1 MPSLQKDARLFGL
14 DLAPLGRDIL
24 TAWRGMLDWPVLVWL
39 WPRPRLSLWLPD
51 GTQAL
56 SRGPLTTAVPI
67 AKTQSKSGKASAT
80 SAPHQARDQARAL
93 ARFQALVLPED
104 ILLRRSLVMPALA
117 QAELQAALA
126 LQLHAFSPFPLEDL
140 VWTSEVQL
148 AEDGKTQHIHAAL
161 SSRKLIA
168 QHLATLP
175 TAATLGDIEVWVP
188 HVKDGHH
195 AVASG
200 FAENQRHR
208 RSAAWRWVSAS
219 LVMLALALLVGIA
232 ATPSVQL
239 YLRSKQAEAALQA
252 LQQKALPVLAERER
266 FTLVT
271 EKLTQLG
278 DNFNQSVAPR
288 PVLQLITE
296 ALGDDTSL
304 LSLQVQGHKVSLTGQ
319 TVNAS
324 ALMKKLD
331 SLSGLR
337 EVRAPAPATKP
348 LGATRES
355 FTIEFT
361 MDPAQW
367 PTVSPDAMTQA
378 SPAATLSTSALA
390 PASVPTPA
398 ATPAAAKTNAPPPAA
413 TPAPPTNPSA
423 SPPANPAA
431 APANSLVVP
440 NKAQSVPVN
449 PRKTP

>member
-24 TAWRGMLDWPVLVWL
+24 TAWRGMLDWPVFAWL
-39 WPRPRLSLWLPD
+39 WPQPRLRLWLPD
-51 GTQAL
+51 GTQTL
-56 SRGPLTTAVPI
+56 SRGPQTTAAPI
-67 AKTQSKSGKASAT
+67 AQTQKQSDKTIANAV
-80 SAPHQARDQARAL
+80 PFH

-104 ILLRRSLVMPALA
+104 ILLRRRLVMPALA

-126 LQLHAFSPFPLEDL
+126 LQLQTLSPFPSEDL
-140 VWTSEVQL
+140 VWASEVQL
-148 AEDGKTQHIHAAL
+148 SEDGKTQQIHAAL

-175 TAATLGDIEVWVP
+175 TEATLDEIEVWVP
-188 HVKDGHH
+188 HLQDEYH
-195 AVASG
+195 AVVSG
-200 FAENQRHR
+200 FAENQRYR
-208 RSAAWRWVSAS
+208 RSAAWRWVSAGL
-219 LVMLALALLVGIA
+219 LVLVLALLVGIV
-232 ATPSVQL
+232 ATPSLQL
-239 YLRSKQAEAALQA
+239 YLRSKQAEAALDA
-252 LQQKALPVLAERER
+252 LHRKALPVVAERES
-266 FTLVT
+266 FTQVT

-278 DNFNQSVAPR
+278 EHFNQSVAPR
-288 PVLQLITE
+288 PVLQLITD

-331 SLSGLR
+331 GLPGLR

-367 PTVSPDAMTQA
+367 ATVSPDALLLP
-378 SPAATLSTSALA
+378 SPSAALPTAA
-390 PASVPTPA
+390 APTPA
-398 ATPAAAKTNAPPPAA
+398 PTPASTPATASAPAA
-413 TPAPPTNPSA
+413 SAPAKPAVAPVNPLAVPTNPLA
-423 SPPANPAA
+423 
-431 APANSLVVP
+431 
-440 NKAQSVPVN
+440 VPVP

>member
-24 TAWRGMLDWPVLVWL
+24 TAWRGMLDWPILAWL
-39 WPRPRLSLWLPD
+39 WPQPRLVLCLPD
-51 GTQAL
+51 GTLAL
-56 SRGPLTTAVPI
+56 SRGPQTAAVPVAQPPTPSGQATATAVP
-67 AKTQSKSGKASAT
+67 S
-80 SAPHQARDQARAL
+80 QARAQ

-104 ILLRRSLVMPALA
+104 ILLRRRFVMPALVPALA

-175 TAATLGDIEVWVP
+175 TDATLGDIEVWVP
-188 HVKDGHH
+188 HVHDGHY

-208 RSAAWRWVSAS
+208 RSAAWRWFSAG
-219 LVMLALALLVGIA
+219 LLMLALALLVGIA
-232 ATPSVQL
+232 ATPSLQL

-266 FTLVT
+266 FTLVS

-278 DNFNQSVAPR
+278 ENFNQSLAPR

-331 SLSGLR
+331 SLPGLR

-367 PTVSPDAMTQA
+367 PTVSPEALTQA
-378 SPAATLSTSALA
+378 ST
-390 PASVPTPA
+390 
-398 ATPAAAKTNAPPPAA
+398 AAALPTTAPTPAA
-413 TPAPPTNPSA
+413 TPAPPTT
-423 SPPANPAA
+423 SPVSTPANPAT

-440 NKAQSVPVN
+440 NKAQSVTVN

>member
-24 TAWRGMLDWPVLVWL
+24 TAWRGMLDWPVLAWL
-39 WPRPRLSLWLPD
+39 WPRPRLHLWLPD

-56 SRGPLTTAVPI
+56 SRGPQTAAVPI
-67 AKTQSKSGKASAT
+67 AQPATQSGNEAT
-80 SAPHQARDQARAL
+80 TAPPIQ

-104 ILLRRSLVMPALA
+104 ILLRRSLVMPSLA

-126 LQLHAFSPFPLEDL
+126 LQLQTFSPFPPEDM
-140 VWTSEVQL
+140 VWACEVQQS
-148 AEDGKTQHIHAAL
+148 EDGKTQHIHAAI

-175 TAATLGDIEVWVP
+175 TEATLDDIEVWVP
-188 HVKDGHH
+188 HLQDGHY

-208 RSAAWRWVSAS
+208 RSAAWRWVSAGL
-219 LVMLALALLVGIA
+219 LVLALALVVGIV

-252 LQQKALPVLAERER
+252 LQQKALPVLAERES
-266 FTLVT
+266 FTQVT
-271 EKLTQLG
+271 DKLTQLG
-278 DNFNQSVAPR
+278 EHFNQSVAPR

-304 LSLQVQGHKVSLTGQ
+304 LSVQVQGHKVSLTGQ
-319 TVNAS
+319 TANAS
-324 ALMKKLD
+324 TLMKKLD
-331 SLSGLR
+331 NLPGLR
-337 EVRAPAPATKP
+337 DVRAPAPATKP

-355 FTIEFT
+355 FTIEFS

-367 PTVSPDAMTQA
+367 PTVSPDALIQSSPT
-378 SPAATLSTSALA
+378 SPAAALPATPTASTPVSS
-390 PASVPTPA
+390 PV
-398 ATPAAAKTNAPPPAA
+398 ATPATKTTPPPPAA
-413 TPAPPTNPSA
+413 TPAPA
-423 SPPANPAA
+423 AKPAA
-431 APANSLVVP
+431 APVNPLA
-440 NKAQSVPVN
+440 VPVP

>member
-24 TAWRGMLDWPVLVWL
+24 TAWRGMLDWPVLAWL
-39 WPRPRLSLWLPD
+39 WPRPRLHLWLPD

-56 SRGPLTTAVPI
+56 SRGPQTAAVPI
-67 AKTQSKSGKASAT
+67 AQTPTQSGKETTTAT
-80 SAPHQARDQARAL
+80 PIQ

-104 ILLRRSLVMPALA
+104 ILLRRSLVMPSLA

-126 LQLHAFSPFPLEDL
+126 LQLQTLSPFPPEDM
-140 VWTSEVQL
+140 VWACEVQQS
-148 AEDGKTQHIHAAL
+148 EDGKTQHIHAAI

-175 TAATLGDIEVWVP
+175 TEATLDDIEVWVP
-188 HVKDGHH
+188 HLQDGHF

-208 RSAAWRWVSAS
+208 RSAAWRWVSAGL
-219 LVMLALALLVGIA
+219 LVLALALVVGIV
-232 ATPSVQL
+232 ATPSLQL
-239 YLRSKQAEAALQA
+239 YLRSKQAEAALDA
-252 LQQKALPVLAERER
+252 LHRKALPVLAERES
-266 FTLVT
+266 FTQVT
-271 EKLTQLG
+271 DKLTQLG
-278 DNFNQSVAPR
+278 EHFNQSVAPR

-304 LSLQVQGHKVSLTGQ
+304 LSVQVQGHKVSLTGQ
-319 TVNAS
+319 TANAS

-331 SLSGLR
+331 SLPGLR
-337 EVRAPAPATKP
+337 DVRAPAPATKP

-355 FTIEFT
+355 FTIEFS

-367 PTVSPDAMTQA
+367 PTVSPDALIQSSPT
-378 SPAATLSTSALA
+378 SPAAALPATAVASAPVATL
-390 PASVPTPA
+390 
-398 ATPAAAKTNAPPPAA
+398 AAKPTAPPPAA
-413 TPAPPTNPSA
+413 TPAPA
-423 SPPANPAA
+423 APAAKPAA
-431 APANSLVVP
+431 APVNPLA
-440 NKAQSVPVN
+440 VPVP

>member
-24 TAWRGMLDWPVLVWL
+24 TAWRGMLDWPMLAWL
-39 WPRPRLSLWLPD
+39 WPQPRLVLCLPD
-51 GTQAL
+51 GTLAL
-56 SRGPLTTAVPI
+56 SRGPQTAAVPVAQTPTPSGQATATAVP
-67 AKTQSKSGKASAT
+67 S
-80 SAPHQARDQARAL
+80 QARAQ

-126 LQLHAFSPFPLEDL
+126 LQLHTFSPFPPEDL
-140 VWTSEVQL
+140 VWTSETQL

-168 QHLATLP
+168 QHLSTLATDATL
-175 TAATLGDIEVWVP
+175 DNIEVWVP
-188 HVKDGHH
+188 HVLDGHF

-200 FAENQRHR
+200 FAENQRQR
-208 RSAAWRWVSAS
+208 RSAAWRWVSAGLLM
-219 LVMLALALLVGIA
+219 LVLALLAGIA
-232 ATPSVQL
+232 ATPSLQL

-252 LQQKALPVLAERER
+252 LQQKALPVMAERES

-278 DNFNQSVAPR
+278 ENFNQSVAPR

-304 LSLQVQGHKVSLTGQ
+304 LSMQVQGHKVSLTGQ

-331 SLSGLR
+331 SLPGLR

-367 PTVSPDAMTQA
+367 PTVSPEALTPA
-378 SPAATLSTSALA
+378 SPVATLPATA
-390 PASVPTPA
+390 PTPEPVPTPA
-398 ATPAAAKTNAPPPAA
+398 ATPAPPA
-413 TPAPPTNPSA
+413 PSA
-423 SPPANPAA
+423 KPVAEPGKPMILPTKPLA
-431 APANSLVVP
+431 
-440 NKAQSVPVN
+440 VPVN

>member
-24 TAWRGMLDWPVLVWL
+24 TAWRGMLEWPLLAWL
-39 WPRPRLSLWLPD
+39 WPQPRLHLWLPD

-56 SRGPLTTAVPI
+56 SRGPQTPAVPHLPPQ
-67 AKTQSKSGKASAT
+67 ADAG
-80 SAPHQARDQARAL
+80 APSDKRPAPL
-93 ARFQALVLPED
+93 ARFQALVLPEA

-126 LQLHAFSPFPLEDL
+126 LQLHTFSPFPLEDL

-148 AEDGKTQHIHAAL
+148 SEDGKTQHIHAAL

-168 QHLATLP
+168 QHLATLL
-175 TAATLGDIEVWVP
+175 TEATLDDIEVWVP
-188 HVKDGHH
+188 HMHDGYF

-208 RSAAWRWVSAS
+208 RSAAWRWVSAG
-219 LVMLALALLVGIA
+219 LLELALSLLVGIA
-232 ATPSVQL
+232 VTPSLQL

-252 LQQKALPVLAERER
+252 LQQKALPVLAERES

-278 DNFNQSVAPR
+278 ENFSQSVAPR

-331 SLSGLR
+331 SLPGLR

-355 FTIEFT
+355 FTIEFS

-367 PTVSPDAMTQA
+367 PTVSPDALIQ
-378 SPAATLSTSALA
+378 SSPPVPAAVLPATA
-390 PASVPTPA
+390 PTPVPTSA
-398 ATPAAAKTNAPPPAA
+398 ATPAAAKTNVPPPAA
-413 TPAPPTNPSA
+413 TPAPP
-423 SPPANPAA
+423 PAKSAA
-431 APANSLVVP
+431 APANPLAVP
-440 NKAQSVPVN
+440 TNPLAVPVP

>member
-24 TAWRGMLDWPVLVWL
+24 TAWRGMLDWPVLAWL
-39 WPRPRLSLWLPD
+39 WPRPRLHLWLPD

-56 SRGPLTTAVPI
+56 SRGPQTAAVPI
-67 AKTQSKSGKASAT
+67 AQTATQSGKAAT
-80 SAPHQARDQARAL
+80 TVVPIQ

-104 ILLRRSLVMPALA
+104 ILLRRSLVMPSLA

-126 LQLHAFSPFPLEDL
+126 LQLQTFSPFPPEDM
-140 VWTSEVQL
+140 VWACEVQQS
-148 AEDGKTQHIHAAL
+148 EDGKTQHIHAAI

-175 TAATLGDIEVWVP
+175 TEATLGDIEVWVP
-188 HVKDGHH
+188 HLQDGHF

-208 RSAAWRWVSAS
+208 RSAAWRWVSAGL
-219 LVMLALALLVGIA
+219 LVLALALVVGIV
-232 ATPSVQL
+232 ATPSLQL
-239 YLRSKQAEAALQA
+239 YLRSKQAEAALDA
-252 LQQKALPVLAERER
+252 LHRKALPVLAERES
-266 FTLVT
+266 FTQVT
-271 EKLTQLG
+271 DKLTQLG
-278 DNFNQSVAPR
+278 EHFNQSVAPR

-304 LSLQVQGHKVSLTGQ
+304 LSVQVQGHKVSLTGQ
-319 TVNAS
+319 TANAS

-331 SLSGLR
+331 NLPGLR
-337 EVRAPAPATKP
+337 DVRAPAPATKP

-355 FTIEFT
+355 FTIEFS

-367 PTVSPDAMTQA
+367 PTVSPDALIQSSPT
-378 SPAATLSTSALA
+378 SPAAVLPATAPT
-390 PASVPTPA
+390 PASSPTPTPA
-398 ATPAAAKTNAPPPAA
+398 ATPAAPAPPPAK
-413 TPAPPTNPSA
+413 S
-423 SPPANPAA
+423 AA
-431 APANSLVVP
+431 APANPLAVP
-440 NKAQSVPVN
+440 TNPLAVPVP

>member
-24 TAWRGMLDWPVLVWL
+24 TAWRGMLDWPVLAWL
-39 WPRPRLSLWLPD
+39 WPRPRLHLWLPD

-56 SRGPLTTAVPI
+56 SRGPQTAAVPI
-67 AKTQSKSGKASAT
+67 AQTPTQSGNEAT
-80 SAPHQARDQARAL
+80 TAPPIQ

-104 ILLRRSLVMPALA
+104 ILLRRSLVMPSLA

-126 LQLHAFSPFPLEDL
+126 LQLQTFSPFPPEDM
-140 VWTSEVQL
+140 VWACEVHRS
-148 AEDGKTQHIHAAL
+148 EDGKTQHIHAAL

-175 TAATLGDIEVWVP
+175 TEATLSDIEVWVP
-188 HVKDGHH
+188 HLQDGHY

-208 RSAAWRWVSAS
+208 RSAAWRWVSAGL
-219 LVMLALALLVGIA
+219 LVLALALVVGIV
-232 ATPSVQL
+232 ATPSAQL

-252 LQQKALPVLAERER
+252 LQQKALPVLAERES
-266 FTLVT
+266 FTQVT
-271 EKLTQLG
+271 DKLTQLG
-278 DNFNQSVAPR
+278 EHFNQSVAPR

-304 LSLQVQGHKVSLTGQ
+304 LSVQVQGHKVSLTGQ
-319 TVNAS
+319 TANAS

-331 SLSGLR
+331 SLPGLR
-337 EVRAPAPATKP
+337 DVRAPAPATKP

-355 FTIEFT
+355 FTIEFS

-367 PTVSPDAMTQA
+367 PTVSPDALIQSSPT
-378 SPAATLSTSALA
+378 SPAAALPATPTASTPVSS
-390 PASVPTPA
+390 PV
-398 ATPAAAKTNAPPPAA
+398 ATPATKTTPPPAA
-413 TPAPPTNPSA
+413 TPAT
-423 SPPANPAA
+423 PAPAAKPAA
-431 APANSLVVP
+431 APVNPLA
-440 NKAQSVPVN
+440 VPVP

>member
-1 MPSLQKDARLFGL
+1 
-14 DLAPLGRDIL
+14 
-24 TAWRGMLDWPVLVWL
+24 
-39 WPRPRLSLWLPD
+39 
-51 GTQAL
+51 
-56 SRGPLTTAVPI
+56 
-67 AKTQSKSGKASAT
+67 
-80 SAPHQARDQARAL
+80 
-93 ARFQALVLPED
+93 
-104 ILLRRSLVMPALA
+104 
-117 QAELQAALA
+117 
-126 LQLHAFSPFPLEDL
+126 
-140 VWTSEVQL
+140 
-148 AEDGKTQHIHAAL
+148 
-161 SSRKLIA
+161 
-168 QHLATLP
+168 
-175 TAATLGDIEVWVP
+175 
-188 HVKDGHH
+188 
-195 AVASG
+195 
-200 FAENQRHR
+200 
-208 RSAAWRWVSAS
+208 
-219 LVMLALALLVGIA
+219 MLALALLVGIA
-232 ATPSVQL
+232 ATPSLQL

-266 FTLVT
+266 FTLVS

-278 DNFNQSVAPR
+278 ENFNQSLAPR

-331 SLSGLR
+331 SLPGLR

-367 PTVSPDAMTQA
+367 PTVSPEALTQA
-378 SPAATLSTSALA
+378 SPAAALPTTA
-390 PASVPTPA
+390 PT
-398 ATPAAAKTNAPPPAA
+398 PAA
-413 TPAPPTNPSA
+413 TPAPPTTSPV

-440 NKAQSVPVN
+440 NKAQSVTVN

>member
-14 DLAPLGRDIL
+14 DLAPWGRDIL
-24 TAWRGMLDWPVLVWL
+24 TAWRGMLDWPVLAWL
-39 WPRPRLSLWLPD
+39 WPQPRLRLWWPD

-56 SRGPLTTAVPI
+56 SRGPQTTTVPL
-67 AKTQSKSGKASAT
+67 AQTQTGPDKPPAT
-80 SAPHQARDQARAL
+80 SGPSQVRTQAGFQARFQ

-126 LQLHAFSPFPLEDL
+126 LQLQTLSPFPPEDL
-140 VWTSEVQL
+140 VWTTEVQL

-175 TAATLGDIEVWVP
+175 TEATLGDIEVWVP
-188 HVKDGHH
+188 HVQDGHF

-208 RSAAWRWVSAS
+208 RSAAWRWVSAGLLM
-219 LVMLALALLVGIA
+219 LVLALLAGIA

-239 YLRSKQAEAALQA
+239 YLRSKQAEAALHA

-266 FTLVT
+266 FTQVT
-271 EKLTQLG
+271 DKLTQLG
-278 DNFNQSVAPR
+278 ENFNQSVAPR

-331 SLSGLR
+331 SLPGLR

-367 PTVSPDAMTQA
+367 PTVSPDALIQSSPT
-378 SPAATLSTSALA
+378 SPAAALPA
-390 PASVPTPA
+390 TAPASLPASVPA
-398 ATPAAAKTNAPPPAA
+398 ATPP
-413 TPAPPTNPSA
+413 A
-423 SPPANPAA
+423 SPPAKPAA
-431 APANSLVVP
+431 APANPLAVPSNPLVVP
-440 NKAQSVPVN
+440 ANPLAVPVN

>member
-24 TAWRGMLDWPVLVWL
+24 TAWRGMLDWPVLAWL
-39 WPRPRLSLWLPD
+39 WPQPRLSLWLPD

-56 SRGPLTTAVPI
+56 SRGPQTATVPM
-67 AKTQSKSGKASAT
+67 AQPKTQSGKVT
-80 SAPHQARDQARAL
+80 TAPAPSQAPPQARAQPRFQ

-104 ILLRRSLVMPALA
+104 ILLRRRFVMPALA

-175 TAATLGDIEVWVP
+175 TDATLGSIEVWVP
-188 HVKDGHH
+188 HVHDGHY

-208 RSAAWRWVSAS
+208 RSAAWRWFSAG
-219 LVMLALALLVGIA
+219 LLMLALALLVGIA
-232 ATPSVQL
+232 ATPSLQL
-239 YLRSKQAEAALQA
+239 YLRSKQAEAALQS

-266 FTLVT
+266 FTLVS

-278 DNFNQSVAPR
+278 ENFNQSLAPR

-331 SLSGLR
+331 SLPGLR

-367 PTVSPDAMTQA
+367 PTVSPEALTQA
-378 SPAATLSTSALA
+378 NPAAALPTTA
-390 PASVPTPA
+390 PTPA
-398 ATPAAAKTNAPPPAA
+398 AI
-413 TPAPPTNPSA
+413 PAPPTTSPA

-440 NKAQSVPVN
+440 NKAQSVTVN

>member
-24 TAWRGMLDWPVLVWL
+24 TAWRGMLDWPVLAWL
-39 WPRPRLSLWLPD
+39 WPQPRISLWLPD

-56 SRGPLTTAVPI
+56 SRGPQTATVPM
-67 AKTQSKSGKASAT
+67 AQPKTQSGKAT
-80 SAPHQARDQARAL
+80 TAPAPSQARAL

-104 ILLRRSLVMPALA
+104 ILLRRRFVMPALA

-168 QHLATLP
+168 QHLSTLATDATLD
-175 TAATLGDIEVWVP
+175 DIEVWVP
-188 HVKDGHH
+188 HVLDGHF

-200 FAENQRHR
+200 FAENQRQR
-208 RSAAWRWVSAS
+208 RSTAWRWVSAG
-219 LVMLALALLVGIA
+219 LLMLALALLVGIA
-232 ATPSVQL
+232 ATPSLQL

-266 FTLVT
+266 FTLVS

-278 DNFNQSVAPR
+278 ENFNQSLAPR

-331 SLSGLR
+331 SLPGLR

-367 PTVSPDAMTQA
+367 PTVSPEALTQA
-378 SPAATLSTSALA
+378 SPAAALPTTA
-390 PASVPTPA
+390 PT
-398 ATPAAAKTNAPPPAA
+398 PAA
-413 TPAPPTNPSA
+413 TPAPPTTSPV

-440 NKAQSVPVN
+440 NKAQSVTVN